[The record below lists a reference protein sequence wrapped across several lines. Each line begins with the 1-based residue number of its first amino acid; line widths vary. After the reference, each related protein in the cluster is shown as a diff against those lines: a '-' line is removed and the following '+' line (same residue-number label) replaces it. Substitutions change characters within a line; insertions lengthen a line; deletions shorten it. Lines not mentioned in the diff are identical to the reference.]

1 LVENFFDSRE
11 MQVGRFTYLTK
22 RQTGFPRQLETLAPC
37 FAGFVVLAAGSLEL
51 RLRALHGGA
60 SIPCRIVRHPV
71 QTIPREPVASV
82 AVDTVKAWPTRPN
95 TPAQK

>member
-1 LVENFFDSRE
+1 
-11 MQVGRFTYLTK
+11 MQVGRFAYLAK

-37 FAGFVVLAAGSLEL
+37 FAGFLVLAAGSLKL

-82 AVDTVKAWPTRPN
+82 TERPPEKRGGCVASAESRAS
-95 TPAQK
+95 TLDASALV

>member
-1 LVENFFDSRE
+1 
-11 MQVGRFTYLTK
+11 MQIGRFAYLTE
-22 RQTGFPRQLETLAPC
+22 RQTGFPCQLETLAPC
-37 FAGFVVLAAGSLEL
+37 FAGFLVLAAGSLEL

-82 AVDTVKAWPTRPN
+82 AVDTVKA
-95 TPAQK
+95 